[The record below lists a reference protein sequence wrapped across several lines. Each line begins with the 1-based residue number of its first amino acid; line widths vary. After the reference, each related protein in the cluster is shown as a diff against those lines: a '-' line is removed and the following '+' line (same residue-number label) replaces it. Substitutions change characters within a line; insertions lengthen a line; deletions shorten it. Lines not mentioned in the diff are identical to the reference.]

1 VSTIVEFFIAPGDA
15 AAAAAADHGPD
26 GVYEAARYGN
36 FSPGIAMGEWES
48 AFGIA
53 GDDGPRTVADSSSF
67 ILAASASLQAALAAA
82 NDERLAEVAVR
93 WAELRADD
101 GEEIHPEFASDILSE
116 MASLARTAAERGHRL
131 YCWWG

>member
-1 VSTIVEFFIAPGDA
+1 MIVEFFIAPGDDA
-15 AAAAAADHGPD
+15 AAAVADHGPD
-26 GVYEAARYGN
+26 GVYEAAQYGN
-36 FSPGIAMGEWES
+36 FSPDIAMGEWEI
-48 AFGIA
+48 AFGIV
-53 GDDGPRTVADSSSF
+53 GDGGPRTVTEGSSF
-67 ILAASASLQAALAAA
+67 VLAASASLQAALAAA